1 MLRAIDGESTVSNC
15 INRKDNHALIVAPRR
30 ASRRVPRSGLLA
42 GSIAVVMSAGALT
55 LSPPALAQTA
65 PPGVAPPPA
74 AAPPDIIAP
83 AAEGYDPKSGQPG
96 KDVVWVPTPD
106 TLVARMLDMA
116 EVTPQDYLIDLGSG
130 DGRTVIA
137 AAKRGLR
144 AHGIEYNPDMVTLA
158 KRRAEAAGV
167 ADRATFEQ
175 ADIFETDFSKAQVLT
190 LFLLPELNE
199 RLRPQILDLEPGTR
213 VVSNSFAMGD
223 WEADR
228 VDRLGDDCSQW
239 CTALMWIVPAK
250 VEGEWRLGEQP
261 LRLTQTYQKVT
272 GDLGGTPIEKG
283 RVVGKEL
290 HFSAGGID
298 YVGTVVGNS
307 LSGTASDGP
316 VRNWTAIRG

>member
-1 MLRAIDGESTVSNC
+1 M
-15 INRKDNHALIVAPRR
+15 
-30 ASRRVPRSGLLA
+30 SRRVPRSGLLA
-42 GSIAVVMSAGALT
+42 GAIAVVMSTGALALAT
-55 LSPPALAQTA
+55 PALAQTA
-65 PPGVAPPPA
+65 PPALAPPPA

-106 TLVARMLDMA
+106 SLVERMLDMA
-116 EVTPQDYLIDLGSG
+116 AVGPQDYLIDLGSG

-137 AAKRGLR
+137 AAQRGLR

-158 KRRAEAAGV
+158 KRRAESSGV

-199 RLRPQILDLEPGTR
+199 RLRPQILELEPGTR

-228 VDRLGDDCSQW
+228 VDRLDDNCSQW

-250 VEGEWRLGEQP
+250 VEGDWRLGEQP
-261 LRLTQTYQKVT
+261 LRLEQTYQKVT

-290 HFSAGGID
+290 HFTAGGID
-298 YVGTVVGNS
+298 YVGAVVGNS

-316 VRNWTAIRG
+316 VRNWTAIRS

>member
-1 MLRAIDGESTVSNC
+1 
-15 INRKDNHALIVAPRR
+15 
-30 ASRRVPRSGLLA
+30 
-42 GSIAVVMSAGALT
+42 MSAGALT
-55 LSPPALAQTA
+55 LSSPALAQTA
-65 PPGVAPPPA
+65 PSVSPTPPAIAPPPA

-228 VDRLGDDCSQW
+228 VDRLDDDCSRW

-261 LRLTQTYQKVT
+261 LRLSQTYQKVT

-298 YVGTVVGNS
+298 YVGAVVGNS

>member
-1 MLRAIDGESTVSNC
+1 MLRTIDDESTVSNC

-30 ASRRVPRSGLLA
+30 ASRRVRRAGLLA

-65 PPGVAPPPA
+65 PPGIAPPPA

-158 KRRAEAAGV
+158 KRRADAAGV

-199 RLRPQILDLEPGTR
+199 RLRPQILELEPGTR

-228 VDRLGDDCSQW
+228 VDRLDDDCSRW

>member
-1 MLRAIDGESTVSNC
+1 M
-15 INRKDNHALIVAPRR
+15 
-30 ASRRVPRSGLLA
+30 SRRVPRSTVLA
-42 GSIAVVMSAGALT
+42 GAVAAVMSAGALT
-55 LSPPALAQTA
+55 LAAPALAQTA
-65 PPGVAPPPA
+65 PPVTAPPAIAPPPA

-83 AAEGYDPKSGQPG
+83 GAETIAPGAQTTAPAEEGYDPKSGQPG

-106 TLVARMLDMA
+106 TLVQRMLDMA
-116 EVTPQDYLIDLGSG
+116 AVGPQDYLIDLGAG

-137 AAKRGLR
+137 AAQRGLR

-199 RLRPQILDLEPGTR
+199 RLRPQILELEPGTR

-228 VDRLGDDCSQW
+228 VDRLGDECRQW

-250 VEGEWRLGEQP
+250 VEGDWRLGEQP

-272 GDLGGTPIEKG
+272 GDLGGTPIENG

-290 HFSAGGID
+290 RFTAGGIE
-298 YVGTVVGNS
+298 YVGAVVGNS

-316 VRNWTAIRG
+316 MKNWTAVRS

>member
-1 MLRAIDGESTVSNC
+1 MLRTIDDGSTVSNC
-15 INRKDNHALIVAPRR
+15 INGRDNHALGVTPRR

-42 GSIAVVMSAGALT
+42 GAIAAVMSAGALT
-55 LSPPALAQTA
+55 LSSPALAQTA

-199 RLRPQILDLEPGTR
+199 RLRPQILELEPGTR

-228 VDRLGDDCSQW
+228 VDRLGDECSQW

-290 HFSAGGID
+290 HFTAGGID
-298 YVGTVVGNS
+298 YVGTVVGDS

>member
-1 MLRAIDGESTVSNC
+1 MLQAFDVESSDCHHSKSETVL
-15 INRKDNHALIVAPRR
+15 ALIASDCCAERSSGR
-30 ASRRVPRSGLLA
+30 SRRRVGGFATALA
-42 GSIAVVMSAGALT
+42 AGVFALA
-55 LSPPALAQTA
+55 SPALAQTA
-65 PPGVAPPPA
+65 PPVN
-74 AAPPDIIAP
+74 AAPEVAAP
-83 AAEGYDPKSGQPG
+83 ADEGYAPESGQPG

-106 TLVARMLDMA
+106 TLVDRMLDMA
-116 EVTPQDYLIDLGSG
+116 EVTPQDHLIDLGSG

-137 AAKRGLR
+137 AAQRGLR
-144 AHGIEYNPDMVTLA
+144 AHGIEYNPELVELA

-167 ADRATFEQ
+167 ADRASFEQ

-199 RLRPQILDLEPGTR
+199 RLRPQILELEPGTR

-228 VDRLGDDCSQW
+228 IDRLSENCTQW

-261 LRLTQTYQKVT
+261 LRLNQTYQKVT
-272 GDLGGTPIEKG
+272 GELGGTPIENG

-290 HFSAGGID
+290 RFTVDGVE
-298 YVGTVVGNS
+298 YVGAVVGNS

-316 VRNWTAIRG
+316 VKNWTAVRS

>member
-1 MLRAIDGESTVSNC
+1 MLRTIDDESTVSNC

-30 ASRRVPRSGLLA
+30 ASRRVPRAGLLA
-42 GSIAVVMSAGALT
+42 GSVAVVMSAGALT

-65 PPGVAPPPA
+65 PPGIAPPPA

-144 AHGIEYNPDMVTLA
+144 AHGIEYNPDMVALA

-228 VDRLGDDCSQW
+228 VDRLGDDCSRW